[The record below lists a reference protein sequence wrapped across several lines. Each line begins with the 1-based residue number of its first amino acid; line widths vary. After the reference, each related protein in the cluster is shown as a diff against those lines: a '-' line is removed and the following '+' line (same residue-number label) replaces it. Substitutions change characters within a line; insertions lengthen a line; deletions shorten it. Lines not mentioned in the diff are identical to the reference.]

1 MKSPDQVMIGSA
13 TLPKAADPVKWGGI
27 WLMAILIGGPVPSVS
42 RSADYWVGPGGR
54 DREGSGGQRKPWA
67 TLQFA
72 ADHVK
77 PGDTVH
83 VLDGDYTGFYLN
95 RSGEVPTP
103 IRFIAEGEAVRIT
116 QRNPKTLD
124 GINVEGANHVVVD
137 GFVIEGMPRAGIRL
151 THSKQS
157 VVRRVR
163 ADKNRNCGIF
173 TSFCDDIL
181 IERNTTSNSLKEH
194 GIYVSNSGDR
204 PVIRHN
210 LVFGNRS
217 AGIQLNGDSSQG
229 GDGLISEALIENN
242 VIHDN
247 GIGDASGI
255 NCDGVQNSMIR
266 NNLLYNNFASGIS
279 LFRIDGAAGSTG
291 NRVINNTIV
300 QPSKSRWAVN
310 IKNQSTKNLIVN
322 NILINKGPRGSI
334 NVSTDSLSGLTGDY
348 NIVDGRFSPDD
359 GERIM
364 SLGAWNAATGL
375 DSHSQVSKPEHLF
388 IDEPSADH
396 HLRNGSPAI
405 DAGDGE
411 LAPRVDIEATARP
424 AGPRP
429 DIGAYEAKEG
439 MAGAKGSTISSLPL
453 FFVAALLLVSAA
465 ALSAW
470 YYRLALWRLF
480 TRVRVS
486 TRLAVSTRQ

>member
-1 MKSPDQVMIGSA
+1 MREWTRIGLIVSLIGSLA
-13 TLPKAADPVKWGGI
+13 
-27 WLMAILIGGPVPSVS
+27 PSMS
-42 RSADYWVGPGGR
+42 RSSDYWVASRGHDLERGGSR
-54 DREGSGGQRKPWA
+54 THPWA
-67 TLQFA
+67 TLQYA
-72 ADHVK
+72 ADHLRA
-77 PGDTVH
+77 GDSLH
-83 VLDGDYTGFYLN
+83 VLDGDYVGFDM
-95 RSGEVPTP
+95 RRGGEASAP
-103 IRFIAEGEAVRIT
+103 IRFIGEGEAVRIT

-217 AGIQLNGDSSQG
+217 AGIHLNGDSSQG

-242 VIHDN
+242 VIHNN
-247 GIGDASGI
+247 GIGGASGI

-310 IKNQSTKNLIVN
+310 IKNQSTKNLVVN

-334 NVSTDSLSGLTGDY
+334 NVSTDSLT
-348 NIVDGRFSPDD
+348 
-359 GERIM
+359 
-364 SLGAWNAATGL
+364 
-375 DSHSQVSKPEHLF
+375 
-388 IDEPSADH
+388 
-396 HLRNGSPAI
+396 
-405 DAGDGE
+405 
-411 LAPRVDIEATARP
+411 
-424 AGPRP
+424 
-429 DIGAYEAKEG
+429 
-439 MAGAKGSTISSLPL
+439 
-453 FFVAALLLVSAA
+453 
-465 ALSAW
+465 
-470 YYRLALWRLF
+470 
-480 TRVRVS
+480 
-486 TRLAVSTRQ
+486 